1 MSSFQIKTSNLLRT
15 ACFEMNPT
23 ALTSSRGG
31 QVDRENTTK
40 WDSRA
45 HSPWKKE
52 QSSPKKGT
60 VKPKKRASHF
70 KITVP
75 VSGTPCSLMLW
86 NVWDSYFRKQKRCLN
101 CTKMKQPGISRITET
116 DWTGADVPTADGSE
130 ELMKIFCTKIL
141 SRLSL
146 REEKSEQ
153 ISETPRTNIRR
164 H

>member
-1 MSSFQIKTSNLLRT
+1 
-15 ACFEMNPT
+15 
-23 ALTSSRGG
+23 
-31 QVDRENTTK
+31 
-40 WDSRA
+40 
-45 HSPWKKE
+45 
-52 QSSPKKGT
+52 
-60 VKPKKRASHF
+60 
-70 KITVP
+70 
-75 VSGTPCSLMLW
+75 
-86 NVWDSYFRKQKRCLN
+86 
-101 CTKMKQPGISRITET
+101 MKQPGISRITET